1 MSLRKYRRHIARAN
15 MEKMGLTH
23 VCKRAKFGGVKLRS
37 FFAQH
42 WREYVKPEQI
52 KAKSTRR
59 KRAAR

>member
-23 VCKRAKFGGVKLRS
+23 VNKRARFGGVKLRS

-42 WREYVKPEQI
+42 WREYINPEKL
-52 KAKSTRR
+52 KAKGTRR
-59 KRAAR
+59 RAAK